1 MRIRIISLFLSLAFL
16 SILTFEYISNIS
28 VAENSSSKTVE
39 NVLEK
44 RLADKFI
51 NDTYLLD
58 SLTLHSETKIKI
70 TPDFKQSF
78 YTFKSSNILFRPPI
92 NS

>member
-1 MRIRIISLFLSLAFL
+1 MKTRIISLFLSLAFL
-16 SILTFEYISNIS
+16 SILTFEYISNVS
-28 VAENSSSKTVE
+28 VVENSSSKTVE

-51 NDTYLLD
+51 DDTYLLD
-58 SLTLHSETKIKI
+58 LLTLCSQTRVKI

-78 YTFKSSNILFRPPI
+78 YTFKSTNILFRPPI